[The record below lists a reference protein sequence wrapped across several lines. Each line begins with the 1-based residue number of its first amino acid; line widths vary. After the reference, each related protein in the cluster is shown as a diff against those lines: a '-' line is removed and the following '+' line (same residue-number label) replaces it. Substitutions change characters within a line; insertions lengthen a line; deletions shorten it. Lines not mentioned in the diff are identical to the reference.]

1 MIFSIVIL
9 CFPGNPGPIAPDMNY
24 TVLVIG
30 GWIFLCLVYYIFPVY
45 GGIHWFKGPVANIST
60 LGEESEE
67 SIIEKDQVEVKS

>member
-1 MIFSIVIL
+1 M
-9 CFPGNPGPIAPDMNY
+9 
-24 TVLVIG
+24 
-30 GWIFLCLVYYIFPVY
+30 YYIFPVY